1 MENDTKIIDLVI
13 RLFFLG
19 LLLFAGFTL
28 LRPFV
33 TMILWGAIL
42 AIAWYPIF
50 LWLKNLLGGRGKLSA
65 ALLTLI
71 CLAIIIGPVSGI
83 AAVLAGNL
91 QTFAEYINTGA
102 LVIPPPPAD
111 VAEWPLIGERIA
123 NLWQQASGN
132 TEQFLQRFE
141 PQLKELGKIS
151 LTLATSTGLTL
162 LKFIVSII
170 IAAALTL
177 SAKNITR
184 FLGRLSEKIAPGRG
198 IALANLT
205 ASTVRN
211 VSRGIIG
218 VAIIQS
224 LLIGIG
230 LVAVGTPAAGLL
242 TLLSL
247 LLGILQIGPGLIVL
261 GAIVHAWVTL
271 PNSIALLFTLWMIPA
286 TLVDNF
292 LKPILMGRGLPV
304 PMVVILVGVFGG
316 VIAYGIIGLFVGPV
330 LLSLCYEL
338 VRAWISEE
346 NLDKAT
352 NINDNQI

>member
-1 MENDTKIIDLVI
+1 MENDSKIIDLVI

-33 TMILWGAIL
+33 TIILWGAIL

-50 LWLKNLLGGRGKLSA
+50 LWLKNILGGRGKLAA
-65 ALLTLI
+65 ALLTLL
-71 CLAIIIGPVSGI
+71 CLAIIIGPVSAI

-91 QTFAEYINTGA
+91 QTLAEYISTGA
-102 LVIPPPPAD
+102 LVIPPPPDD
-111 VAEWPLIGERIA
+111 VANWPLIGERIT

-132 TEQFLQRFE
+132 TEQFFQRFE
-141 PQLKELGKIS
+141 PQFKELGKIS
-151 LTLATSTGLTL
+151 LTLATSTGLTV
-162 LKFIVSII
+162 LKFFVSIL

-177 SAKNITR
+177 SAKNLTR

-242 TLLSL
+242 TLLTL

-261 GAIVHAWVTL
+261 GAIVHAWATL
-271 PNSIALLFTLWMIPA
+271 PNSTALLLTLWMIPA

-316 VIAYGIIGLFVGPV
+316 LIAYGIIGLFVGPV

-346 NLDKAT
+346 RTEKVT
-352 NINDNQI
+352 NINDDEL